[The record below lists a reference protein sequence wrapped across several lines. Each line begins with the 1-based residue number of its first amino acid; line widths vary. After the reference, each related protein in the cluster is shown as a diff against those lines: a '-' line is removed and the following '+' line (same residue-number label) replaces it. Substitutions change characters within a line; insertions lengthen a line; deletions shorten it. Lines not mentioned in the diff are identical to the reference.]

1 MKKVIASIALVT
13 LVLASTTQV
22 AFAAAEESL
31 NIEKAAIKAV
41 ENSQP
46 LKTVNQQA
54 EVIQK
59 NYVSVKGQ
67 MNQTKYL
74 LPYSNSYSL
83 VKAIILYPLQLKSAL
98 EQVNNTQVVVTNA
111 IRMGAYS
118 GYIELLKADY
128 ALNTQSELMNSLYE
142 DYKKARLQKEQSMLT
157 DAQLRLAEIAYEQ
170 TRYNYLNAQNSKDS
184 AKMAL
189 NNMMKEDIAKQYAVL
204 QDNNIKPSA
213 QVRAL
218 DDYVQQARTNR
229 AEVLNAQSTLDILEE
244 QYRLGIAEIPTDYEF
259 YKQQQEYE
267 IAKAGNDLELA
278 RISVQQNVTD
288 LYAGLESSMKK
299 MEAMS
304 YLADQAEQNYQAAQI
319 RYENS
324 EITFIELNKIKV
336 AKAQADINL
345 KNAELD
351 AWLMQA
357 MMESACGAGF
367 QP

>member
-13 LVLASTTQV
+13 MVLASTTQV
-22 AFAAAEESL
+22 AFASEASL

-54 EVIQK
+54 DVIQK

-67 MNQTKYL
+67 MNQSKYL

-83 VKAIILYPLQLKSAL
+83 VKAIILYPLQLQSAL
-98 EQVNNTQVVVTNA
+98 DQVNNTQVVVTNA

-128 ALNTQSELMNSLYE
+128 ALNTQNELMNSLYE
-142 DYKKARLQKEQSMLT
+142 DYKKARLQKEQGMIT
-157 DAQLRLAEIAYEQ
+157 DAQLRLTEITFEQ

-184 AKMAL
+184 ASMAL

-204 QDNNIKPSA
+204 QDSNIKPSA
-213 QVRAL
+213 QIRAL

-229 AEVLNAQSTLDILEE
+229 AEVLNAQSTLDILKE

-259 YKQQQEYE
+259 YKQRQEYE
-267 IAKAGNDLELA
+267 IAKAENDLELA
-278 RISVQQNVTD
+278 RIDVQQNITD
-288 LYAGLESSMKK
+288 LYTGLESSMKK
-299 MEAMS
+299 MEAMN
-304 YLADQAEQNYQAAQI
+304 YLADQAEKNYQAAQI

-324 EITFIELNKIKV
+324 EITFIELNKVKV
-336 AKAQADINL
+336 AKAQTDINL

-357 MMESACGAGF
+357 MMESACDAGF